1 MKKRAMLIT
10 ATALILLS
18 IPLQSFL
25 LTTSSQQSA
34 INSVKKPH
42 VYGVRQDTT
51 IGPEM
56 VASAQSQV
64 GSKSIVQKETEES
77 DSSNIVFNLDPSLLE
92 QNEESLAVNPTDSR
106 VVLGGT
112 NDYRNAFTAGVIAT
126 GFEVTSDGGMTISA
140 DGVLSPTDPFNTA
153 LTFSG
158 AGDPSAAF
166 DGNGNAFMG
175 SVGFF
180 FGGTAPAANAPDNG
194 IFVFSS
200 PPPYNTWTQ
209 HTVIADNNPS
219 IIDDKDWVAAD
230 QRTSGTGAGGIY
242 AVWARFGEGTSPF
255 GGPGSPIRFA
265 ASFDHGNTW
274 ILLPVPVSATNLCQ
288 ITGPNPADR
297 CPDNQ
302 FSYVVVGASG
312 TVYVSWVN
320 FDTPDQSELVFET
333 SVTVT
338 CTTSPACLQVGPV
351 HEVATIANP
360 VFETFDFTANRIGGL
375 ADQRQRVD
383 TIPKMAVDAST
394 GKTSGRL
401 YIAWEDLNQ
410 GSYFNM
416 GPVGFFS
423 FLGSGCS
430 SFPVI
435 FNCLGRGSEVVLTHS
450 DDQGATWSTPTRVDT
465 LTNSQHDSQHD
476 SQNDAFNVAL
486 SVDPATGKVQVT
498 WYDTQSD
505 PGNVNLAV
513 MLRQGTPTTSG
524 VKWKGSERNVLD
536 GFGAK
541 SIDLSSDIQRQTR
554 GNFAGDYISVASLN
568 GRVYIGWTDTRPM
581 KNGFHQEDN
590 MLASVGEGGEGD

>member
-25 LTTSSQQSA
+25 LATSSQQSPT
-34 INSVKKPH
+34 NSVKKPH

-56 VASAQSQV
+56 VVSAQSQI
-64 GSKSIVQKETEES
+64 GSKCTIQDETEES
-77 DSSNIVFNLDPSLLE
+77 DSGNIVFNLDPSSLE
-92 QNEESLAVNPTDSR
+92 QNEESLAVNPADTQ

-126 GFEVTSDGGMTISA
+126 GFDVTSDGARTISA

-175 SVGFF
+175 SLGFF
-180 FGGTAPAANAPDNG
+180 FPGTAPAANAPDNG
-194 IFVFSS
+194 VFVFSS
-200 PPPYNTWTQ
+200 GAPYNTWTQ
-209 HTVIADNNPS
+209 HTVIADNNPN
-219 IIDDKDWVAAD
+219 IFDDKDWVAAD

-242 AVWARFGEGTSPF
+242 AVWARFGEGISPF

-288 ITGPNPADR
+288 ITGPNPVDR

-338 CTTSPACLQVGPV
+338 CTTSPACLHVGPV

-383 TIPKMAVDAST
+383 TIPKMAVDASS

-401 YIAWEDLNQ
+401 YLAWEDLNQ

-423 FLGSGCS
+423 FLGTGCS

-450 DDQGATWSTPTRVDT
+450 DDHGATWSTPARVDKQT
-465 LTNSQHDSQHD
+465 GSQH
-476 SQNDAFNVAL
+476 DAFNVAL

-513 MLRQGTPTTSG
+513 MLRQGTPTASG

-541 SIDLSSDIQRQTR
+541 TIDLSSDIQRQTR

-581 KNGFHQEDN
+581 KEGFHQEDN